1 MTIID
6 RYVLRQFLATLG
18 FAVMAL
24 VVIFIVI
31 DLLENLDE
39 FLDQQAP
46 IEVILR
52 YYVYFVP
59 NTLRL
64 MLPVSMLLA
73 ALFSVGRLSGNNEV
87 TAMRSGGQ
95 SLPRFMLPILI
106 SAMVISAGQLY
117 FNGWIVPLA
126 NAKKL
131 AIERTYLGKSAS
143 GVALY
148 RLYFRDVPTRSVAI
162 ESYDPDGRVGRTI
175 AIETYADTV
184 HPRVIERYDA
194 PDMIWDSTSARWRLR
209 QAVRRTFHGDTITFE
224 RLRDVNAPFTIRH
237 EQLVRLQRSMA
248 EMTFD
253 DVRDHLE
260 TMRKGGKN
268 TRSQEIAYLSE
279 WSLPF
284 ANFIVVLIA
293 IPFASVRRRGGIA
306 AQIAAAMAISFVYI
320 AFTLVGQAW
329 GAASSWS
336 TPVVAWSA
344 NALFLVVGI
353 VNLVRTRS

>member
-46 IEVILR
+46 LDVILR
-52 YYVYFVP
+52 YYVFFVP

-95 SLPRFMLPILI
+95 SLPRFMLPMLI
-106 SAMVISAGQLY
+106 TALVVSAGQLY
-117 FNGWIVPLA
+117 VNGWIVPVA

-131 AIERTYLGKSAS
+131 AIERTYLGKSTA
-143 GVALY
+143 GIALY
-148 RLYFRDVPTRSVAI
+148 RLFFRDTPTRSVAI
-162 ESYDPDGRVGRTI
+162 ESYDAEGRIGRNVCIEIYRDTI
-175 AIETYADTV
+175 R
-184 HPRVIERYDA
+184 PRVVERIDA
-194 PDMIWDSTSARWRLR
+194 PDMQWDSTAGRWQLR
-209 QAVRRTFHGDTITFE
+209 SAVRRTFHGDTITFE
-224 RLRDVNAPFTIRH
+224 RLRNVTAPFTITH

-253 DVRDHLE
+253 EVKDQIE
-260 TMRKGGKN
+260 TLRKGGKN

-329 GAASSWS
+329 GAASTWAPSS
-336 TPVVAWSA
+336 VAWSA
-344 NALFLVVGI
+344 NVIFFLVGV
-353 VNLVRTRS
+353 VNLLRTRS